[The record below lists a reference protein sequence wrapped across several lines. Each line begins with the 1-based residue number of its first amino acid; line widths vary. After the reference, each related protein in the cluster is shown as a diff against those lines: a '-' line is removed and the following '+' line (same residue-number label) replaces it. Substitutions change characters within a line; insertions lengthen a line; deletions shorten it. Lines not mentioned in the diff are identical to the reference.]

1 MNFKINKK
9 VFLDAL
15 VISSKA
21 LSPTIP
27 LPILSGI
34 YLNVKK
40 DSIILI
46 SSDSNIS
53 IQIELNNIVDNI
65 LQVFEEG
72 EIVID
77 AKYILEIVR
86 KISGNDISIETI
98 DGSLLRIAGGN
109 SEFKLN
115 CSEANEYPK
124 ISFLSSSEPFE
135 IEGKVLKD
143 VVDDTIFACSDS
155 MVRPVLTG
163 VNLKASANT
172 LRVAA
177 SDSYR
182 VALRTV
188 MIDYDKEFN
197 ITVPSKYLND
207 ICYSINEADKV
218 SIQIDNQKIIFK
230 FGNTQILTRLLDDE
244 FPNVVKLIPSS
255 FNHTLIL
262 NRNEFKSAIDR
273 TSFIKTEG
281 KNIIKLSINENKVDI
296 TSFNNQSS
304 SFESIKVLS
313 FTGDPLDI
321 TCRGNYLQDALATF
335 KCDEITL
342 NFSGPLK
349 PIIISSKE
357 DNNLIQLV
365 SPFRSY

>member
-9 VFLDAL
+9 AFLDAL
-15 VISSKA
+15 IISNKA

-40 DSIILI
+40 EAIVLT

-77 AKYILEIVR
+77 SRYILEIVR
-86 KISGNDISIETI
+86 KIPGSDISIETI
-98 DGSLLRIAGGN
+98 DGSLLRISGGN

-115 CSEANEYPK
+115 CTEASEYPK
-124 ISFLSSSEPFE
+124 ISFLSASKPFE
-135 IEGKVLKD
+135 IEGKILKS

-188 MIDYDKEFN
+188 MIDYNGDFN

-207 ICYSINEADKV
+207 ICNSINEADKV
-218 SIQIDNQKIIFK
+218 YIQIDNQKIIFK
-230 FGNTQILTRLLDDE
+230 FANTLILTRLLDDE
-244 FPNVVKLIPSS
+244 FPNVMKLIPASS
-255 FNHTLIL
+255 SHTLVL

-273 TSFIKTEG
+273 ASFIKTEG
-281 KNIIKLSINENKVDI
+281 KNIIKLSINDSKVDI

-313 FTGDPLDI
+313 FSGEPLDI
-321 TCRGNYLQDALATF
+321 TCRGNYLQDALSTF
-335 KCDEITL
+335 KSDEVIL